1 MFKKKFVLLFVVVF
15 ISHSLLC
22 HWNTGKQMGEQMKN
36 EYKRQKGIKMPNN
49 KKKGLIKYS
58 WNALHCNGDRTLI
71 FLFNTIKKTD
81 FENFNFLW

>member
-1 MFKKKFVLLFVVVF
+1 
-15 ISHSLLC
+15 
-22 HWNTGKQMGEQMKN
+22 MKN

-71 FLFNTIKKTD
+71 FLFNTTKKID
-81 FENFNFLW
+81 FENFNFLR